1 MFEELIEEYKKLPSD
16 SRREKIIEELKLVV
30 ALLELLCDKKD
41 IKYQD
46 LTVDELLNSKDEDKF
61 LEIAYSY
68 ITILKETLGSYVM
81 EIEKNS

>member
-46 LTVDELLNSKDEDKF
+46 LTIDELLNSKDEDKF

-68 ITILKETLGSYVM
+68 ITALKETLGSYVM
-81 EIEKNS
+81 ETEKDS